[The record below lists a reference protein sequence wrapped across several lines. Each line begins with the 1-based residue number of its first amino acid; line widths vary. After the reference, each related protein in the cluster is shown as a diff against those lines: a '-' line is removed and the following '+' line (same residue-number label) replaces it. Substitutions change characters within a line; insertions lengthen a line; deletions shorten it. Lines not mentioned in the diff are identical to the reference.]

1 MNKRLNY
8 HADKMKWVC
17 FLLAVAAAIVL
28 ISQIGS
34 AVAKY
39 SEYYEDP
46 YYKADDIYDITQ
58 NVMEGVINSIIAYG
72 LPLGVSIYIYVKG
85 EDKKSDPYKLFKIF
99 VLAETALEI
108 YQLIRSEV
116 FSFSSPDIE
125 DFMVFLFLM
134 LPIAALPAG
143 LYFLKIGKY
152 KLFKVACVIF
162 LVFPCI
168 VWIQSNTDFI
178 GEITYIAVDLS
189 EFEDIN
195 RMWLRIAALVL
206 PVITIAADALL
217 LFKAFSLGSSI
228 EEQLKQLN
236 AELSAGTLSKE
247 QYDEQRQ
254 KLLEKL

>member
-1 MNKRLNY
+1 MNKKLSY
-8 HADKMKWVC
+8 HADKMKLVC
-17 FLLAVAAAIVL
+17 ILLAITVAIVL
-28 ISQIGS
+28 VSQIGS
-34 AVAKY
+34 AIVKY
-39 SEYYEDP
+39 SEYYENS
-46 YYKADDIYDITQ
+46 YFKADDIHDITR
-58 NVMEGVINSIIAYG
+58 GVIEGIIRSIIAYG
-72 LPLGVSIYIYVKG
+72 LPFGVSIYIYVKG
-85 EDKKSDPYKLFKIF
+85 KDEKADPYKLFKIF
-99 VLAETALEI
+99 VLTEVVLEI

-125 DFMVFLFLM
+125 DFMVFLFLL

-168 VWIQSNTDFI
+168 VWIQSNADFI
-178 GEITYIAVDLS
+178 EDLS
-189 EFEDIN
+189 GFEDIN

-206 PVITIAADALL
+206 PVITVAAHALL
-217 LFKAFSLGSSI
+217 LFKVFSPEPSI
-228 EEQLKQLN
+228 EEQLKKLN
-236 AELSAGTLSKE
+236 AELSAGTLDKE

>member
-85 EDKKSDPYKLFKIF
+85 KDEKADPYKLFKIF
-99 VLAETALEI
+99 VLTEVVLEI

-116 FSFSSPDIE
+116 F
-125 DFMVFLFLM
+125 L
-134 LPIAALPAG
+134 
-143 LYFLKIGKY
+143 
-152 KLFKVACVIF
+152 
-162 LVFPCI
+162 
-168 VWIQSNTDFI
+168 
-178 GEITYIAVDLS
+178 
-189 EFEDIN
+189 
-195 RMWLRIAALVL
+195 
-206 PVITIAADALL
+206 
-217 LFKAFSLGSSI
+217 
-228 EEQLKQLN
+228 
-236 AELSAGTLSKE
+236 
-247 QYDEQRQ
+247 
-254 KLLEKL
+254 

>member
-1 MNKRLNY
+1 
-8 HADKMKWVC
+8 MKLVC
-17 FLLAVAAAIVL
+17 ILLAITVAIVL

-85 EDKKSDPYKLFKIF
+85 KDGKADPYKLFKIF
-99 VLAETALEI
+99 VLTEVVLEI

-125 DFMVFLFLM
+125 DFMVFLFLL

-168 VWIQSNTDFI
+168 VWIQSNADFI
-178 GEITYIAVDLS
+178 EELTYIIEDLS
-189 EFEDIN
+189 GFEVRRYKQNVVENCSFSSPRNHRCRTCTFIIQGIQSGAKH
-195 RMWLRIAALVL
+195 RRTAQETERRTLRR
-206 PVITIAADALL
+206 D
-217 LFKAFSLGSSI
+217 S
-228 EEQLKQLN
+228 
-236 AELSAGTLSKE
+236 
-247 QYDEQRQ
+247 RQ
-254 KLLEKL
+254 GAV